1 MIMNNEISVIKRHR
15 ILNERIQ
22 NRIMYELI
30 IESFDKETS
39 KQAIELIKRLNAIKW
54 PTSDANTDPF
64 SLFKSAT
71 KSAISE
77 LQHALAG
84 AGRNK
89 NLFDKIVTLF
99 KKEDDNP
106 FVDVI
111 AYASTL
117 YDFFTTMN
125 HFVEAMKG
133 KDTDTLYNILGGTT
147 GTKTLEMLVTK
158 GLSPNTTGLLGKLG
172 TNWTKKYLKGLNVK
186 EFVVGLSQMTKKQTR
201 DIASQVIQQLS
212 NIKDVANRTV
222 AADNAAQHG
231 KDLNTPEEKQADQ
244 SKKEISTTQTAG
256 SEPAKQ
262 PEIQSGHQIDV
273 QKAVLTKIKPA
284 IDDLGIKNP
293 ERLIAA
299 LYDLG
304 VLKSPE

>member
-1 MIMNNEISVIKRHR
+1 MNNETSVIKRHR

-89 NLFDKIVTLF
+89 NLFDKVVSLF

-111 AYASTL
+111 AYANAL
-117 YDFFTTMN
+117 YDFFTTLN
-125 HFVEAMKG
+125 QFVEAMHGNDDK
-133 KDTDTLYNILGGTT
+133 TLYNILDNVSI
-147 GTKTLEMLVTK
+147 LEKLVTK
-158 GLSPNTTGLLGKLG
+158 GLSPNTSGVLSKLG
-172 TNWTKKYLKGLNVK
+172 TNWTKKYLRGLNVK
-186 EFVVGLSQMTKKQTR
+186 EFSVGLSQMTKKQIR

-212 NIKDVANRTV
+212 DINDITNKTIAAKD
-222 AADNAAQHG
+222 AAQHG
-231 KDLNTPEEKQADQ
+231 KNLTTQEEEQATQ
-244 SKKEISTTQTAG
+244 SKKSGVTTQTTS
-256 SEPAKQ
+256 SEPSKN
-262 PEIQSGHQIDV
+262 PEIESGRQNDV
-273 QKAVLTKIKPA
+273 QKLVLKKVEPA
-284 IDDLGIKNP
+284 LKDAGVKDP
-293 ERLIAA
+293 ERLIS
-299 LYDLG
+299 LLGDLG
-304 VLKSPE
+304 VLKEPE